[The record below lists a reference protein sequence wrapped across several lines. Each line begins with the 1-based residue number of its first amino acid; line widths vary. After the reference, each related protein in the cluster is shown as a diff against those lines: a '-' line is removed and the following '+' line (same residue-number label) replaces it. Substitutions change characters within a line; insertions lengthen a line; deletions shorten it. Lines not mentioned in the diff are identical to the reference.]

1 MVSLARRGKVTQS
14 RISLFSIC
22 IHLNE
27 QIKMSGFC
35 HMRGKTSSTL
45 GHFKGCL
52 DALILSAEVTSVAE
66 A

>member
-1 MVSLARRGKVTQS
+1 
-14 RISLFSIC
+14 
-22 IHLNE
+22 
-27 QIKMSGFC
+27 
-35 HMRGKTSSTL
+35 MRGKTSSTL